1 VSYGSIAIEHGAK
14 LSGLVIQNQTAEE
27 SASGAQ
33 TAIQNAQSVK

>member
-1 VSYGSIAIEHGAK
+1 
-14 LSGLVIQNQTAEE
+14 VIQNQAAEE